1 MGIIL
6 ILGFFLRL
14 LTIFVFKNID
24 NYDIQSYYLV
34 GKSIFEGI
42 KIYPDIAKL
51 HHPYLPFFLYIEY
64 FAYIIG
70 KNKLIISIIIRFVNT
85 FFDIGNIYL
94 IYLLSKSYKKAFL
107 YAINPISILI
117 FCLHGQFDAIPIF
130 FLLLTIYF
138 LQTKKQFISMI
149 FYSLAILIKTWPIL
163 FMFLFLKRL
172 KNRIYIFLALLFP
185 VISILVFSILF
196 KNSFINILKTILGY
210 QSVWGVWGWSILLQT
225 LRFRYQKI
233 MIFLFLIVF
242 YLISYL
248 KNNKDIKKE
257 ILFLLIIFII
267 FSPTFSIQYFS
278 WIIPFFIL
286 NFKRQ
291 YIFPIFLITFYL
303 IFNYASWVINIK
315 MFYFNLISF
324 VFWFILAI
332 NFLKIYFEK
341 KLLS

>member
-1 MGIIL
+1 M
-6 ILGFFLRL
+6 
-14 LTIFVFKNID
+14 
-24 NYDIQSYYLV
+24 
-34 GKSIFEGI
+34 
-42 KIYPDIAKL
+42 
-51 HHPYLPFFLYIEY
+51 PFFLYIEY

-210 QSVWGVWGWSILLQT
+210 QSVWGVWGWSILFQT

-248 KNNKDIKKE
+248 KNTPQG
-257 ILFLLIIFII
+257 LG
-267 FSPTFSIQYFS
+267 
-278 WIIPFFIL
+278 
-286 NFKRQ
+286 
-291 YIFPIFLITFYL
+291 
-303 IFNYASWVINIK
+303 
-315 MFYFNLISF
+315 
-324 VFWFILAI
+324 
-332 NFLKIYFEK
+332 
-341 KLLS
+341 